1 LAAKSLPNESEQPLS
16 FEQALERLEEV
27 VHQLEEGQIGL
38 AESLAQYE
46 QGVKLLKQCY
56 QLLERAERKIELL
69 GGVAAGGAAI
79 TEPFDDRA
87 LSLEEKVQA
96 RSQRR
101 SAGGKRAGK
110 SGEKP
115 AEASSGE
122 LGEPENDMDV
132 PGGLF

>member
-1 LAAKSLPNESEQPLS
+1 MAAKPSPKESQPPLS
-16 FEQALERLEEV
+16 FEQALARLEEV

-46 QGVKLLKQCY
+46 EGVKLLKQCY
-56 QLLERAERKIELL
+56 QLLEHAERRIELL
-69 GGVAAGGAAI
+69 GGIGSGGTAI

-87 LSLEEKVQA
+87 LSLEEKAQA

-101 SAGGKRAGK
+101 SASRAAGAETP
-110 SGEKP
+110 GEQP
-115 AEASSGE
+115 HNERNTG
-122 LGEPENDMDV
+122 ENDMDV

>member
-1 LAAKSLPNESEQPLS
+1 LAAKPSPKESQQPLS
-16 FEQALERLEEV
+16 FEQALARLEDV

-46 QGVKLLKQCY
+46 EGVKLLKQCY
-56 QLLERAERKIELL
+56 QLLEHAERRIDLL
-69 GGVAAGGAAI
+69 SGIGAGGTAI

-87 LSLEEKVQA
+87 LSLEEKAQA

-101 SAGGKRAGK
+101 SASRAA
-110 SGEKP
+110 KP
-115 AEASSGE
+115 ESPCD
-122 LGEPENDMDV
+122 EPNNEPNTGENDMDV

>member
-1 LAAKSLPNESEQPLS
+1 LKLAAKSLPDETEQPPS
-16 FEQALERLEEV
+16 FEQALERLEDV

-46 QGVKLLKQCY
+46 QGVKLLKLCY

-69 GGVAAGGAAI
+69 GGVAAGGVAI

-87 LSLEEKVQA
+87 LSLEEKAQA

-110 SGEKP
+110 TGEKP
-115 AEASSGE
+115 AETSSD
-122 LGEPENDMDV
+122 EPENDMDV